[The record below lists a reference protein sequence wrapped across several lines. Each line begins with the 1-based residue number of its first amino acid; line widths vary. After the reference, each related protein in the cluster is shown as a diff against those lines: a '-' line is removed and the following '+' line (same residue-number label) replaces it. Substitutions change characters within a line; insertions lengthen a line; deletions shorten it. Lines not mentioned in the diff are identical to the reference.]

1 MDLFIDYFSSN
12 YCKVR
17 RGESLPG
24 RMAEY
29 LKENGEMIG
38 CYFSGKDRE
47 RFFDK
52 RQFLGDIRE
61 KGYALVKERTID
73 CPVEVGKENQLL
85 LYESKRQANNRE
97 G

>member
-1 MDLFIDYFSSN
+1 MFIITDRYPQVLRMYKERIEYLKLDLDILYLADGSGNYPLKKESVDLFIDYFSSN

-38 CYFSGKDRE
+38 C
-47 RFFDK
+47 
-52 RQFLGDIRE
+52 
-61 KGYALVKERTID
+61 
-73 CPVEVGKENQLL
+73 
-85 LYESKRQANNRE
+85 
-97 G
+97 